1 MASLPRVRQIEEDL
15 RKAQVDPRLINVVCM
30 IAERQRVAH
39 QQMYEMAS
47 MIVKMQDL
55 ISQLITKMGVR
66 DEHLRRLGV
75 EEMLKD
81 FNAKGVTVESVES
94 FDEDHGTEGR

>member
-1 MASLPRVRQIEEDL
+1 
-15 RKAQVDPRLINVVCM
+15 
-30 IAERQRVAH
+30 
-39 QQMYEMAS
+39 MYEMAS

-55 ISQLITKMGVR
+55 ISQLIAKMGVR
-66 DEHLRRLGV
+66 DENLRRLGV

-81 FNAKGVTVESVES
+81 FNAKGVTVESVER